1 MPQGPKRLEVPT
13 VDDLAI
19 EREIVFVIRL
29 REDVLIGI
37 TGDFYRLLVDLRQ
50 LAIGEGEAVARLS
63 DILFYDIL
71 ASLDLIV

>member
-1 MPQGPKRLEVPT
+1 M
-13 VDDLAI
+13 
-19 EREIVFVIRL
+19 FVIRL